1 MALSSTMIQPVNQ
14 PNGNQP
20 VANHNVTAPL
30 LSMLVLS
37 VYAAQKS
44 KKSFRK
50 LKRQFMWTA
59 FKLKAKSFFSNP
71 KRAGSVSDRTL
82 IYILLGV
89 VLLALLFIEP
99 VLALVLAL
107 LALILILVG
116 AI

>member
-1 MALSSTMIQPVNQ
+1 MALSSSAVQPVPQ
-14 PNGNQP
+14 PTQSKPVGND
-20 VANHNVTAPL
+20 VAAPL

-50 LKRQFMWTA
+50 MKRQFMWTA
-59 FKLKAKSFFSNP
+59 FKLKAKSMFSK
-71 KRAGSVSDRTL
+71 KRAGSVSNRTL
-82 IYILLGV
+82 LYIILGV

-107 LALILILVG
+107 LVLILILVG
-116 AI
+116 AV

>member
-1 MALSSTMIQPVNQ
+1 MSLSSTTLQPVQQ
-14 PNGNQP
+14 PSPNKQVGND
-20 VANHNVTAPL
+20 VAAASL

-50 LKRQFMWTA
+50 MKRKFMWEA
-59 FKLKAKSFFSNP
+59 FKLKTKSMFS
-71 KRAGSVSDRTL
+71 KKAGSVSNRTL
-82 IYILLGV
+82 LYIILGV

-107 LALILILVG
+107 LVLILILVG
-116 AI
+116 AV